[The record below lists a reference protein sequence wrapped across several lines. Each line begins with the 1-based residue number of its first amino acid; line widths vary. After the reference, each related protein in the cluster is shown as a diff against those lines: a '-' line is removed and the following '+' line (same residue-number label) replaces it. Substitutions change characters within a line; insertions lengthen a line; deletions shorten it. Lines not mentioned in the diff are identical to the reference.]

1 MRQLQANKSND
12 QFKSWVTASVSPKL
26 EKAFDIEAVS
36 LLPYGSAPVQDSK
49 KLAELAAEFS
59 KNSTSSFGLV
69 GSTKI
74 GLSLAKSLSLKHTR
88 GGRHSFNGVSCECI
102 RISVVS
108 FNINFSTSILQSWE
122 AVMELES
129 TSYQH

>member
-12 QFKSWVTASVSPKL
+12 QFKVWVTANVAPKL

-36 LLPYGSAPVQDSK
+36 LLPYGSAPVQDGK

-59 KNSTSSFGLV
+59 KNSTATFGLV
-69 GSTKI
+69 GSTKL

-108 FNINFSTSILQSWE
+108 FLDYLSTNISQ
-122 AVMELES
+122 
-129 TSYQH
+129 